1 MNMKDFMYMIYVAV
15 MFKESGFGVYQQI
28 HFNHAYPRVVLPT
41 KQLETLL
48 DIIRKTTKIL

>member
-1 MNMKDFMYMIYVAV
+1 MIYVAV